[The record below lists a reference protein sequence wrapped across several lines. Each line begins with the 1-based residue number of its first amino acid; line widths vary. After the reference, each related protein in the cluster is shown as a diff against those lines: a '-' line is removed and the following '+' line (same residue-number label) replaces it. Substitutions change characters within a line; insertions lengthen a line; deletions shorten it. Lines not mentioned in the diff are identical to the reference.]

1 MAGKD
6 SALCKE
12 LCVVN
17 LFYVMKI
24 LKQNNFAFIGKKKA
38 ALAWDYPLRLA
49 AHGDYRIKVNI
60 KFRIWKM
67 KYGFHE

>member
-1 MAGKD
+1 
-6 SALCKE
+6 
-12 LCVVN
+12 
-17 LFYVMKI
+17 MKI